1 MKRLFLFIPLIIF
14 VVLAAFL
21 GGGIGRENKDA
32 LPSPLIGKPFPKFI
46 LQQVE
51 TEKQLTQADLQ
62 GKPMLVNVW
71 ATWCP
76 TCKAEHQFL
85 NTLAA
90 QGVRIIGINYKD
102 DDDEAKVWLNDYGNP
117 YEFNISDPKGKLGL
131 ELGVYGAPETFFVDG
146 DGIIRAKHIGDLNQ
160 RIWLKY
166 KGMFDTLSSHDTNMA
181 AETGVAEEAGAQQG
195 SEL

>member
-1 MKRLFLFIPLIIF
+1 MNMKRVFLFIPLILFAIM
-14 VVLAAFL
+14 AAFL
-21 GGGIGRENKDA
+21 GGGIGRENKDV
-32 LPSPLIGKPFPKFI
+32 LPSPLINKPFPQFI

-51 TEKQLTQADLQ
+51 AEKQLTQADLQ
-62 GKPMLVNVW
+62 GSPMLVNVW

-76 TCKAEHQFL
+76 TCKAEHEFL

-102 DDDEAKVWLNDYGNP
+102 DEQEAKAWLRDYGNP

-146 DGIIRAKHIGDLNQ
+146 DGIIRAKHVGDLNL
-160 RIWLKY
+160 RIWQKY
-166 KGMFDTLSSHDTNMA
+166 KETFEGMNTHIDSVTTEDK
-181 AETGVAEEAGAQQG
+181 EA
-195 SEL
+195 

>member
-1 MKRLFLFIPLIIF
+1 MNRTMLFIPLIIF
-14 VVLAAFL
+14 VVMAIFL
-21 GGGIGRENKDA
+21 GSGIGREDKDV
-32 LPSPLIGKPFPKFI
+32 LPSPLIGKPFPQFI

-51 TEKQLTQADLQ
+51 TEKQLTQSDLQ

-90 QGVRIIGINYKD
+90 EGVRIIGINYKD
-102 DDDEAKVWLNDYGNP
+102 DDDEAKGWLRDYGNP

-146 DGIIRAKHIGDLNQ
+146 DGIIRAKHVGDLNLRVWQ
-160 RIWLKY
+160 KY
-166 KGMFDTLSSHDTNMA
+166 KGIFEQMKTHT
-181 AETGVAEEAGAQQG
+181 ETAD
-195 SEL
+195 SEDFSYKEGTK

>member
-1 MKRLFLFIPLIIF
+1 MNRMMLFIPLIIF
-14 VVLAAFL
+14 VVMAIFL
-21 GGGIGRENKDA
+21 GSGIGREDKEV
-32 LPSPLIGKPFPKFI
+32 LPSPLIGKPFPQFI

-51 TEKQLTQADLQ
+51 TEKQLTQSDLQ

-76 TCKAEHQFL
+76 TCKAEHEFL

-102 DDDEAKVWLNDYGNP
+102 DDDEAKVWLRDYGNP

-146 DGIIRAKHIGDLNQ
+146 DGIIRAKHVGDLNLRVWQ
-160 RIWLKY
+160 KY
-166 KGMFDTLSSHDTNMA
+166 KAVFEKMKTHTEVADYKDTGTNK
-181 AETGVAEEAGAQQG
+181 EIE
-195 SEL
+195 

>member
-1 MKRLFLFIPLIIF
+1 MNRTMLFIPLIIF
-14 VVLAAFL
+14 VVMAIFL
-21 GGGIGRENKDA
+21 GSGIGREDKDV
-32 LPSPLIGKPFPKFI
+32 LPSPLIGKPFPQFI

-51 TEKQLTQADLQ
+51 TEKQLTQMDLQ

-76 TCKAEHQFL
+76 TCKAEHEFL

-90 QGVRIIGINYKD
+90 EGVRIIGINYKD
-102 DDDEAKVWLNDYGNP
+102 DDDEAKVWLRDYGNP

-146 DGIIRAKHIGDLNQ
+146 DGIIRAKHVGDLNLRVWQ
-160 RIWLKY
+160 KY
-166 KGMFDTLSSHDTNMA
+166 KGVFEQMKTHTEAVNSKGIA
-181 AETGVAEEAGAQQG
+181 PKEETK
-195 SEL
+195 

>member
-1 MKRLFLFIPLIIF
+1 MKRGFLFIPLILF
-14 VVLAAFL
+14 GLVLVAL
-21 GGGIGRENKDA
+21 GAEMISELFSKGVFRENKEA
-32 LPSPLIGKPFPKFI
+32 LPSPLIDKPFPQFI

-51 TEKQLTQADLQ
+51 AEKQLTQSDLQ

-102 DDDEAKVWLNDYGNP
+102 DDDEAKIWLRDYGNP

-160 RIWLKY
+160 RVWKKY
-166 KGMFDTLSSHDTNMA
+166 KGIFEQMKTHVEPVTF
-181 AETGVAEEAGAQQG
+181 EEGE
-195 SEL
+195 SKE

>member
-1 MKRLFLFIPLIIF
+1 MNRILLFIPLMIF
-14 VVLAAFL
+14 VVMAAFL
-21 GGGIGRENKDA
+21 GGGIGRENKEV
-32 LPSPLIGKPFPKFI
+32 LPSPLINKPFPQFI

-51 TEKQLTQADLQ
+51 AEKQLTQSDLQ

-76 TCKAEHQFL
+76 TCKAEHEFL

-90 QGVRIIGINYKD
+90 EGVRIIGINYKD
-102 DDDEAKVWLNDYGNP
+102 DDDEAKVWLRDYGNP

-146 DGIIRAKHIGDLNQ
+146 DGIIRAKHVGDLNQ
-160 RIWLKY
+160 RVWQKY
-166 KGMFDTLSSHDTNMA
+166 KAIFEQMKTHVEPKNT
-181 AETGVAEEAGAQQG
+181 AEPKKLVDGESQ
-195 SEL
+195 

>member
-1 MKRLFLFIPLIIF
+1 MNRTMLFIPLIIF
-14 VVLAAFL
+14 VVMAIFL
-21 GGGIGRENKDA
+21 GSGIGREDKDV
-32 LPSPLIGKPFPKFI
+32 LPSPLIGKPFPQFI

-51 TEKQLTQADLQ
+51 TEKQLTQSDLQ

-76 TCKAEHQFL
+76 TCKAEHEFL

-90 QGVRIIGINYKD
+90 EGVRIIGINYKD
-102 DDDEAKVWLNDYGNP
+102 DDDEAKGWLRDYGNP

-146 DGIIRAKHIGDLNQ
+146 DGIIRAKHVGDLNLRVWQ
-160 RIWLKY
+160 KY
-166 KGMFDTLSSHDTNMA
+166 KGVFEKMKTHTEGTD
-181 AETGVAEEAGAQQG
+181 AEATDSKSVNSKEEVK
-195 SEL
+195 

>member
-1 MKRLFLFIPLIIF
+1 MNRILLFIPLILF
-14 VVLAAFL
+14 VVMAAFL
-21 GGGIGRENKDA
+21 GGGIGRENKDV
-32 LPSPLIGKPFPKFI
+32 LPSPLIDKPFPQFI

-51 TEKQLTQADLQ
+51 AEKQLTQSDLQ

-76 TCKAEHQFL
+76 TCKAEHAFL

-90 QGVRIIGINYKD
+90 KGVRIIGINYKD
-102 DDDEAKVWLNDYGNP
+102 DDEEAKVWLRDYGNP

-146 DGIIRAKHIGDLNQ
+146 DGIIRAKHVGDLNQ
-160 RIWLKY
+160 RIWDKY
-166 KGMFDTLSSHDTNMA
+166 KGTFEQMKTHVEL
-181 AETGVAEEAGAQQG
+181 EKTGEGE
-195 SEL
+195 SK